1 MSLSFGSG
9 GLGARAIGGLR
20 EAGWSRGSIP
30 DSLVGCGIAGV
41 LRRSSTLEPTRFPC
55 FLARPSPRYQLDPPM
70 AGSEEMRWNLP
81 RGRARMREA
90 MEAGYES
97 SRRPAGGRLDPGEL
111 IVAENQALDDEDDAW
126 GFWRGDSGAS
136 TQAALDGPAV
146 AKAMPRGGP
155 SARAPETPAPRPGP
169 WPSATLAGTSAA
181 LRPLP
186 PAASAAFLP
195 APRTPPKTAPM
206 LHATAKWPATVPPPA
221 ATGPPAALA
230 PETPPPAHWLPA
242 QVASGSAAPDLVP
255 AIAACAS
262 MPRPPYQE
270 ATAGQQQA
278 GTGPRVR
285 LLPHRGRACGL
296 GLVARWAP
304 VGPSGMALPC
314 RPLRNL
320 GTHLNMPRWAR
331 GCLRMQAMGRR
342 LYKAVAAALAV
353 GSPVRPR
360 RASA

>member
-1 MSLSFGSG
+1 VVARLDPTIPPWLRP
-9 GLGARAIGGLR
+9 GLCSPPRNR
-20 EAGWSRGSIP
+20 
-30 DSLVGCGIAGV
+30 
-41 LRRSSTLEPTRFPC
+41 LEPLRIPC
-55 FLARPSPRYQLDPPM
+55 FFARPFLRHQLDPPM
-70 AGSEEMRWNLP
+70 AGSAEMPWNRPRW
-81 RGRARMREA
+81 RARMREA
-90 MEAGYES
+90 GQTGDES
-97 SRRPAGGRLDPGEL
+97 WGHPGGGRLDPREQIEAQTQQL
-111 IVAENQALDDEDDAW
+111 CDEDDAW
-126 GFWRGDSGAS
+126 SPWPAQSGAS

-206 LHATAKWPATVPPPA
+206 LHATAKWPATGPPPA

-255 AIAACAS
+255 ATAACAS

-342 LYKAVAAALAV
+342 LNKAVAAALAA